1 MVSGWKVTSLSC
13 LAGQVLNYLSNTIT
27 NSNNY
32 IKINKHR
39 YRIFIDFWGRGWSE
53 TVRSVQI
60 KDGRC
65 HGVYLETY
73 SNEFLDGEALI
84 LAHGRWLEDGSR
96 NTFAEEDDSVYF
108 LFDKYKITF
117 DFPSIQLPK
126 VSISM
131 STQGKVTLYVKVA
144 KKRLFVCIKCV

>member
-1 MVSGWKVTSLSC
+1 MDGRSQAYLVWLGRYSLI
-13 LAGQVLNYLSNTIT
+13 NYLSNTIT
-27 NSNNY
+27 NSNND
-32 IKINKHR
+32 ININQQR

-65 HGVYLETY
+65 HGAYLKTS
-73 SNEFLDGEALI
+73 SNEFLDGEAPI
-84 LAHGRWLEDGSR
+84 LAHGRWLVDGSR
-96 NTFAEEDDSVYF
+96 NTFAEEDDSVSF
-108 LFDKYKITF
+108 LFDKYKIIF

-131 STQGKVTLYVKVA
+131 STLGKVALSLREGCKKEVLCLY
-144 KKRLFVCIKCV
+144 

>member
-1 MVSGWKVTSLSC
+1 M
-13 LAGQVLNYLSNTIT
+13 
-27 NSNNY
+27 
-32 IKINKHR
+32 
-39 YRIFIDFWGRGWSE
+39 SE

-60 KDGRC
+60 KDGHC

-73 SNEFLDGEALI
+73 SNEFLGESPI
-84 LAHGRWLEDGSR
+84 LVHGRWFVDGSR
-96 NTFAEEDDSVYF
+96 NTSAEEDDSVSF

-131 STQGKVTLYVKVA
+131 STLGKVALSLGESCKKEALRLY
-144 KKRLFVCIKCV
+144 

>member
-1 MVSGWKVTSLSC
+1 MDGRSQVYLVWLGRYSLI
-13 LAGQVLNYLSNTIT
+13 NYLSNTIT
-27 NSNNY
+27 NSNND
-32 IKINKHR
+32 ININKHR
-39 YRIFIDFWGRGWSE
+39 YGIFIDFWGRGWSE

-73 SNEFLDGEALI
+73 SNEFLDGEAPI
-84 LAHGRWLEDGSR
+84 LAHGGWLVDGSR
-96 NTFAEEDDSVYF
+96 NTFAKEDDSVSF

-126 VSISM
+126 VSMFS
-131 STQGKVTLYVKVA
+131 QGKVTLSYEKIIA
-144 KKRLFVCIKCV
+144 DYLQS

>member
-1 MVSGWKVTSLSC
+1 MDGRSQVYLVWLGRYSLI
-13 LAGQVLNYLSNTIT
+13 NYLSNTIT
-27 NSNNY
+27 NSNND
-32 IKINKHR
+32 ININQHR

-73 SNEFLDGEALI
+73 SNEFLDGEAPI
-84 LAHGRWLEDGSR
+84 LAHGRWLVDGSR
-96 NTFAEEDDSVYF
+96 NTFAEEDDSVSF

-126 VSISM
+126 VSM
-131 STQGKVTLYVKVA
+131 SSQGKVTLSLREGC
-144 KKRLFVCIKCV
+144 KKEALCFY

>member
-1 MVSGWKVTSLSC
+1 MDGRSQVYLVWLGRYSLI
-13 LAGQVLNYLSNTIT
+13 NYLSNTIT
-27 NSNNY
+27 NSNY
-32 IKINKHR
+32 ININKHR
-39 YRIFIDFWGRGWSE
+39 YRILIDFWGRGWSE

-73 SNEFLDGEALI
+73 SNEFLDGGAPI
-84 LAHGRWLEDGSR
+84 LAHGRWLVDGSR
-96 NTFAEEDDSVYF
+96 NTFAEEDVSVYF
-108 LFDKYKITF
+108 LFDKYKIIF

-131 STQGKVTLYVKVA
+131 PTQGKVTLSLA